1 MLQNVQPLEILI
13 LVLIVVVLFSARRLP
28 DLLRSIGSS
37 RQEFRKG
44 LEDGADANTSEPPS
58 DR

>member
-28 DLLRSIGSS
+28 DLLRSIGSPYRLNQDS
-37 RQEFRKG
+37 PKFLPFHRRVCPH
-44 LEDGADANTSEPPS
+44 L
-58 DR
+58 